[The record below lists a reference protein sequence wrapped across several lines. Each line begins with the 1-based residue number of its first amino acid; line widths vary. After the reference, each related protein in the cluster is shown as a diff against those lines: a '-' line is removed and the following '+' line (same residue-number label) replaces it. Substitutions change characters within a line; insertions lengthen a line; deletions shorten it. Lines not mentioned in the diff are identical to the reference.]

1 MGSLQ
6 IKNTR
11 QTSSFQSF
19 GNSASILIISV
30 LFLFPLFLNAQS
42 VNGSWYGKAEVIL
55 EGSHHNYLTELILKQ
70 KGNSVEGVMG
80 YYFKNQYQSFFVRG
94 KYNPKTRLLL
104 IDEVPIVY
112 FGSNEAK
119 PTVNCTM
126 DFEAIFTASKIKS
139 NLKGYF
145 VRTEKYKYTCP
156 DLQLLF
162 TKDDKENTD
171 SVLKEAVA
179 VQRNWQPSKEE
190 VVVTPEVV
198 AAKKADPPP
207 PELEK
212 FEERKQYIVNDIF
225 VDSDSLRISLYDNG
239 DIDGDTI
246 SVFYNKTP
254 IVQHQYLSAQ
264 GTNFYLQLDKLTK
277 VHEISMFAENLGS
290 IPPNTALMIIHD
302 GINRYEIFLTSSFTL
317 NGTVRIRRR

>member
-1 MGSLQ
+1 MGSSQL
-6 IKNTR
+6 KNKSCLR
-11 QTSSFQSF
+11 YFRSI
-19 GNSASILIISV
+19 GNSAFVLIISI
-30 LFLFPLFLNAQS
+30 LFLLPIFSKAQA

-55 EGSHHNYLTELILKQ
+55 EGNHHNYLTELILKQ
-70 KGNSVEGVMG
+70 KGNSVEGIMG

-145 VRTEKYKYTCP
+145 VRTDKYKYTCP

-190 VVVTPEVV
+190 IVVTPEVV
-198 AAKKADPPP
+198 AAKKAEPPP

-212 FEERKQYIVNDIF
+212 FEERKAYIVNDIY

-246 SVFYNKTP
+246 SVFYNKMP
-254 IVQHQYLSAQ
+254 IVQHLYLNAQ
-264 GTNFYLQLDKLTK
+264 GTNFYLQLDKQTK

-302 GINRYEIFLTSSFTL
+302 GTSRYEIFLTSSFTL